1 MSLDNA
7 RAAFPLLGLAL
18 YAYEPR
24 GPVTLEVHTADGQTF
39 SFTGPTEAAV
49 IDRAFPSLAEAAPE
63 PDPPPPPNVFD

>member
-1 MSLDNA
+1 MSLDKA

-39 SFTGPTEAAV
+39 SFIGPSEVAV
-49 IDRAFPSLAEAAPE
+49 IARAFPSLAEAVPE
-63 PDPPPPPNVFD
+63 PDPPPNVFD

>member
-1 MSLDNA
+1 MSLDKA

-39 SFTGPTEAAV
+39 SFIGPSEAAV
-49 IDRAFPSLAEAAPE
+49 IARAFPSLAE